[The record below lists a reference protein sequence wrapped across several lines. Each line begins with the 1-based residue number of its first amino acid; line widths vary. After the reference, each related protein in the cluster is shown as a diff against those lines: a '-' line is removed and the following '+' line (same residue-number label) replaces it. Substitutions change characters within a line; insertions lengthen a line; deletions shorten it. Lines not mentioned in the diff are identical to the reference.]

1 MRFVFPANSQSEIE
15 NGKKLKVAVQQGLS
29 LKSAGCQAG
38 PATRSHATARF
49 FILTKEGQP
58 CRKSNETLAA
68 SALEPMVSPSPESFL
83 DAATNEPFMPVPLC
97 SRDFLT
103 APKSRPVRPEQPSPA
118 RKRWV
123 SSNWIPR
130 AVGAA
135 QAVSLTVLLFLL
147 PCATHAKIKNKSKPI
162 PDPLDAYLATAR
174 KGGSQPVATTG
185 SLWDPNGRMS
195 DMATDAK
202 ARYVGDLVTIN
213 IAESTNSAQQESA
226 QTSRAFSATSS
237 LAALLGTTGSR
248 EQNLFSP
255 SSNQS
260 LNGKGQTALST
271 SLTTTLAA
279 SVTEILPNGMLV
291 IEARRDVTVTN
302 QKETMILRGIIRS
315 EDLSPLNAV
324 SSTAISHLE
333 VSLKGNGVVSD
344 GTRPPNVVV
353 RVLLRIFGF

>member
-1 MRFVFPANSQSEIE
+1 MRFVFPANSQFEIE
-15 NGKKLKVAVQQGLS
+15 NGKKLRVAVQQGRS
-29 LKSAGCQAG
+29 HESATSPASS
-38 PATRSHATARF
+38 ATRPYVRARF

-58 CRKSNETLAA
+58 CRKSNETTAA
-68 SALEPMVSPSPESFL
+68 SASQGIFWQSL
-83 DAATNEPFMPVPLC
+83 DPLSDGATDEPFPLLSC
-97 SRDFLT
+97 YQNCGNVSHPSSVGATQL
-103 APKSRPVRPEQPSPA
+103 SPA

-123 SSNWIPR
+123 DPNWIPS

-135 QAVSLTVLLFLL
+135 QALTLTVLLFLL
-147 PCATHAKIKNKSKPI
+147 PCAAHAKINNKSKPI
-162 PDPLDAYLATAR
+162 PDPLDAYLAAAR
-174 KGGSQPVATTG
+174 KEPTKPSATAG

-202 ARYVGDLVTIN
+202 ARFVGDLVTIN

-226 QTSRAFSATSS
+226 QTSRAFSASSS

-279 SVTEILPNGMLV
+279 SVTEVLPNGMLV
-291 IEARRDVTVTN
+291 IEARRDVNVTN
-302 QKETMILRGIIRS
+302 QKETMILRGIIRR

-324 SSTAISHLE
+324 SSTAISQLE
-333 VSLKGNGVVSD
+333 VSLKGNGVVND

-353 RVLLRIFGF
+353 RVLLRVFGF